1 MIKQGLML
9 LTVCLI
15 LFSFNS
21 VFAQDFNVI
30 AGYYYL
36 DINPD
41 INKYIEK
48 YNDYIN
54 ERISEDESWG
64 ITFAEKEIDRLDKIK
79 NASGYYIGLS
89 TKLNNLIPNGKKE
102 ISFTTQYE
110 FFSSAKQGTLYTE
123 WTEPGGESGI
133 TNAQINTGIK
143 VDGLYGGVLYKLN
156 NYLDLTGGV
165 GYYRGQLDIN
175 GHFGIT
181 GLPREELNYDTSLKG
196 TLGYKIGTRLNYQL
210 SDHLSLLGIVNYR
223 SLVMELAEEIEEIV
237 IDSPVETLI
246 SKVDLSGLEGKLG
259 LSYWF

>member
-1 MIKQGLML
+1 MSKQGLML

-21 VFAQDFNVI
+21 VLAQDFNVI

-41 INKYIEK
+41 LNKYIEK
-48 YNDYIN
+48 YNDYI
-54 ERISEDESWG
+54 ERRISEDESWG
-64 ITFAEKEIDRLDKIK
+64 ITFTKKEIDRLDKIK
-79 NASGYYIGLS
+79 NATGYYLGLS
-89 TKLNNLIPNGKKE
+89 TKLSNLISNGKKE

-110 FFSSAKQGTLYTE
+110 SFSSTKHGSLYTE
-123 WTEPGGESGI
+123 WTEPGDESGI

-143 VDGLYGGVLYKLN
+143 VNGLYGGVLYKLN

-175 GHFGIT
+175 GHFEIT

-196 TLGYKIGTRLNYQL
+196 TVGYKIGARLNYQL
-210 SDHLSLLGIVNYR
+210 SEHFSLLGSVNYR
-223 SLVMELAEEIEEIV
+223 SLVMELAEEIEEIE
-237 IDSPVETLI
+237 IDSPVETSI

-259 LSYWF
+259 LSYRF